1 MSKICPYCGG
11 ELLTGYIQS
20 RDGVCWSEKKK
31 LVSAL
36 PGLAKDELYLPD
48 GHIGKEVTALPP
60 CFLGLYQNIHAD
72 ATPSAVIFHV
82 ALMLLQKLRAVVVI
96 VLVKLIGHQRIVN
109 AAVIAGFLF
118 GSSPCPA

>member
-36 PGLAKDELYLPD
+36 PGLAKDELYPSRWAHRKRGHGVKLP
-48 GHIGKEVTALPP
+48 EMPRYT
-60 CFLGLYQNIHAD
+60 Y
-72 ATPSAVIFHV
+72 
-82 ALMLLQKLRAVVVI
+82 KLRG
-96 VLVKLIGHQRIVN
+96 LSL
-109 AAVIAGFLF
+109 
-118 GSSPCPA
+118 

>member
-48 GHIGKEVTALPP
+48 GHIGKEVTALNCPKCRVILINYEDYP
-60 CFLGLYQNIHAD
+60 YDH
-72 ATPSAVIFHV
+72 PIFHKDGK
-82 ALMLLQKLRAVVVI
+82 A
-96 VLVKLIGHQRIVN
+96 
-109 AAVIAGFLF
+109 
-118 GSSPCPA
+118 

>member
-36 PGLAKDELYLPD
+36 PGLANAAEKTLKHSREAHRKRGHGVKLP
-48 GHIGKEVTALPP
+48 EMPRYT
-60 CFLGLYQNIHAD
+60 Y
-72 ATPSAVIFHV
+72 
-82 ALMLLQKLRAVVVI
+82 KLRG
-96 VLVKLIGHQRIVN
+96 LSL
-109 AAVIAGFLF
+109 
-118 GSSPCPA
+118 